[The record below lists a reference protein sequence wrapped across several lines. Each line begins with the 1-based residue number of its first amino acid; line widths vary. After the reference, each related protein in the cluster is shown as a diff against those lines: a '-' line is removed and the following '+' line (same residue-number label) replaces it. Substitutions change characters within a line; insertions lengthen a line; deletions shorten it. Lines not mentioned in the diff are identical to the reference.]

1 MSACAQLCRLL
12 LYVSQNVLNTYDKV
26 KFSNLSELKSRTVD
40 TFERG
45 QSDIFVVG
53 AVDVGTIKKIR
64 IEQDGRGRGADW
76 FLERVV
82 VTNQVRAEIVLGT
95 YSTNE
100 I

>member
-1 MSACAQLCRLL
+1 MSF
-12 LYVSQNVLNTYDKV
+12 DH
-26 KFSNLSELKSRTVD
+26 FKSRTVD

-64 IEQDGRGRGADW
+64 IEQDGRGRGSDW

-82 VTNQVRAEIVLGT
+82 VTNQTRPQDKYYFHCSAWLNDKERLKD
-95 YSTNE
+95 SNFLS
-100 I
+100 